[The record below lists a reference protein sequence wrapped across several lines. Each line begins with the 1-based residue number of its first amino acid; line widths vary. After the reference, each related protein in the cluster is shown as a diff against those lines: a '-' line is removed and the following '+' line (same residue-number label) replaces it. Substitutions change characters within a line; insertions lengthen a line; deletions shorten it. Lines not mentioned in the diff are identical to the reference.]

1 MEELI
6 DGGGGALNG
15 KEKITEILNRR
26 HKERE
31 LHIQAAK
38 LERQKDAEGT
48 EALQYF
54 ELAFED
60 KVKLIRNT
68 LDGVAASEPKAQ
80 VFADCQNEIYE
91 LQRYL
96 SSSTFFLNEYRIKVC
111 QNTINE
117 LSKLLDTLRNELLPK
132 KKFGFRSKKIVKMIT
147 EKDTKEDSSKQMVR
161 QTGTSADDHIK
172 WTFSERVGQLIGLQA
187 SSVNDQTITAS
198 KLKNCLVRIEG
209 HPGSLQFAQL
219 DNCIVVCGPTAR
231 SIFLD
236 DCTGCK
242 FVVACQQLRCHRS
255 RDCDMY
261 LNVTSRAIIEDCKGI
276 RVARYNYQYENI
288 EEDFR
293 QSGLDLSC
301 NNWHTLDDF
310 NWLST
315 DKPSPNWSLLEPDHT
330 VADWDSYLQRFQQ
343 QHSLTIVNH

>member
-1 MEELI
+1 MEDLI
-6 DGGGGALNG
+6 DSGPLNG
-15 KEKITEILNRR
+15 KEKITDLLNRR

-54 ELAFED
+54 EVSFEE
-60 KVKLIRNT
+60 KVKQIRNT
-68 LDGVAASEPKAQ
+68 LDGVATSDQKAQ
-80 VFADCQNEIYE
+80 VFAECQNEIYD

-132 KKFGFRSKKIVKMIT
+132 KKFGFKSKKIVKMIND
-147 EKDTKEDSSKQMVR
+147 KDSKDADVKQAS
-161 QTGTSADDHIK
+161 QATGSAGENHIR
-172 WTFSERVGQLIGLQA
+172 WTFTERANQLIRLPVA
-187 SSVNDQTITAS
+187 AVNDQTITAS
-198 KLKNCLVRIEG
+198 KLRNCLIRIEG

-219 DNCIVVCGPTAR
+219 DNCVVMCGPTAR

-236 DCTGCK
+236 DCTNCK

-255 RDCDMY
+255 RECDLY
-261 LNVTSRAIIEDCKGI
+261 LNVTSRAIIEDCNGI
-276 RVARYNYQYENI
+276 RVARYNYQYDNI
-288 EEDFR
+288 DEDFR

-301 NNWHTLDDF
+301 NNWQSLDDF

-315 DKPSPNWSLLEPDHT
+315 DKPSPNWSLLEEDQT
-330 VADWDSYLQRFQQ
+330 ISDWYSYLESFQQ
-343 QHSLTIVNH
+343 THNLTGVDH

>member
-1 MEELI
+1 MEEII
-6 DGGGGALNG
+6 DSGALNG

-38 LERQKDAEGT
+38 LERQKDAEST

-54 ELAFED
+54 EVSFEE

-68 LDGVAASEPKAQ
+68 LENVTTSDRKAQ
-80 VFADCQNEIYE
+80 VFAESQNEIYD

-132 KKFGFRSKKIVKMIT
+132 KKFGFKSKKIVKMIN
-147 EKDTKEDSSKQMVR
+147 EKDAKDQDLKQSSEA
-161 QTGTSADDHIK
+161 TGTSGENHIK
-172 WTFSERVGQLIGLQA
+172 WTFSERAEQLIELSA
-187 SSVNDQTITAS
+187 SAVNDQTITAS
-198 KLKNCLVRIEG
+198 KLKNCLIRIEG

-219 DNCIVVCGPTAR
+219 DNCVVVCGPTAR

-236 DCTGCK
+236 DCTDCK

-255 RDCDMY
+255 RACDMY
-261 LNVTSRAIIEDCKGI
+261 LYVTSRAIIEDCKAI
-276 RVARYNYQYENI
+276 RVACYNHQYENI
-288 EEDFR
+288 EEDFK
-293 QSGLDLSC
+293 QCGLDLSC
-301 NNWHTLDDF
+301 NNWNILDDF

-315 DKPSPNWSLLEPDHT
+315 DKPSPNWSLLDQEQT
-330 VADWDSYLQRFQQ
+330 IVDWNSYLHSFQQ
-343 QHSLTIVNH
+343 MHSLTSVDH

>member
-1 MEELI
+1 MEEII
-6 DGGGGALNG
+6 DSGALNG

-38 LERQKDAEGT
+38 LERQKDAEST

-54 ELAFED
+54 EVSFEE

-68 LDGVAASEPKAQ
+68 LENVTSSDRKAQ
-80 VFADCQNEIYE
+80 VFADSQNEIYD

-132 KKFGFRSKKIVKMIT
+132 KKFGFKSKKIVKMIN
-147 EKDTKEDSSKQMVR
+147 EKDAKDQDLKQSSEA
-161 QTGTSADDHIK
+161 TGTSGENHIK
-172 WTFSERVGQLIGLQA
+172 WTFSERAEQLIELSA
-187 SSVNDQTITAS
+187 SAVNDQTITAS
-198 KLKNCLVRIEG
+198 KLKNCLIRIEG

-219 DNCIVVCGPTAR
+219 DNCVVVCGPTAR

-236 DCTGCK
+236 DCTDCK

-255 RDCDMY
+255 RACDMY
-261 LNVTSRAIIEDCKGI
+261 LYVTSRAIIEDCKAI
-276 RVARYNYQYENI
+276 RVACYNHQYENI
-288 EEDFR
+288 EEDFK

-301 NNWHTLDDF
+301 NNWNILDDF

-315 DKPSPNWSLLEPDHT
+315 DKPSPNWSLLDQEQT
-330 VADWDSYLQRFQQ
+330 IVDWNSYLHSFQQ
-343 QHSLTIVNH
+343 MHSLTSVDH

>member
-6 DGGGGALNG
+6 DGGALNG
-15 KEKITEILNRR
+15 KEKITELLNRR

-54 ELAFED
+54 ELSFEE
-60 KVKLIRNT
+60 KVKQIRNT
-68 LDGVAASEPKAQ
+68 LDGVAACDQKAQ
-80 VFADCQNEIYE
+80 VFADCQNEIYD

-117 LSKLLDTLRNELLPK
+117 LGKMLDTLRNELLPK
-132 KKFGFRSKKIVKMIT
+132 KKFGFKSKKIVKMISDKDAKDREDGGQT
-147 EKDTKEDSSKQMVR
+147 AEK
-161 QTGTSADDHIK
+161 TGASAENHIK
-172 WTFSERVGQLIGLQA
+172 WTFSERAGELIELRPA
-187 SSVNDQTITAS
+187 AVNDQTITAS

-219 DNCIVVCGPTAR
+219 DNCVVVCGPTAR

-255 RDCDMY
+255 RECDMY
-261 LNVTSRAIIEDCKGI
+261 LNVTSRAIIEDCGGI
-276 RVARYNYQYENI
+276 RVAAYNYRYENI

-315 DKPSPNWSLLEPDHT
+315 DKPSPNWSLLEGEQT
-330 VADWDSYLQRFQQ
+330 IADWDSYLQRFQQ
-343 QHSLTIVNH
+343 QHSLASVNH

>member
-1 MEELI
+1 MEDLM
-6 DGGGGALNG
+6 DSGSLNG

-38 LERQKDAEGT
+38 LERQKDAEST
-48 EALQYF
+48 EALNYF
-54 ELAFED
+54 EVSFEE
-60 KVKLIRNT
+60 KAKQIRNT
-68 LDGVAASEPKAQ
+68 LDGVAASEQKAQ
-80 VFADCQNEIYE
+80 VFAESQNEIYD

-111 QNTINE
+111 QNTVNE
-117 LSKLLDTLRNELLPK
+117 LSKLLDTLRNELMPK
-132 KKFGFRSKKIVKMIT
+132 KKFGFKSKKIVKMIN
-147 EKDTKEDSSKQMVR
+147 EKDAKDMDVKQTSQATGSS
-161 QTGTSADDHIK
+161 GENHIR
-172 WTFSERVGQLIGLQA
+172 WTFSERANQLIHLPVA
-187 SSVNDQTITAS
+187 VVNDQTITAS
-198 KLKNCLVRIEG
+198 KLRNCLIRIEG

-219 DNCIVVCGPTAR
+219 DNCVVVCGPTAR

-236 DCTGCK
+236 DCTDCK

-255 RDCDMY
+255 RECDMY

-276 RVARYNYQYENI
+276 RVARYNYQYDNI

-315 DKPSPNWSLLEPDHT
+315 DKPSPNWSLLDDAQIVT
-330 VADWDSYLQRFQQ
+330 DWNSYLENFQQ
-343 QHSLTIVNH
+343 THSLTDVDH

>member
-1 MEELI
+1 MEEI
-6 DGGGGALNG
+6 IESGTLNG

-38 LERQKDAEGT
+38 LERQKDAEST

-54 ELAFED
+54 EVSFEE
-60 KVKLIRNT
+60 KVKVIRNT
-68 LDGVAASEPKAQ
+68 LENVTTSDHKAQ
-80 VFADCQNEIYE
+80 VFADSQNEIYD

-111 QNTINE
+111 QNTVNE

-132 KKFGFRSKKIVKMIT
+132 KKFGFKSKKIVKMIN
-147 EKDTKEDSSKQMVR
+147 EKDAKDQDLKQSLEA
-161 QTGTSADDHIK
+161 TGTSGENHIK
-172 WTFSERVGQLIGLQA
+172 WTFSERAGQLIELSA
-187 SSVNDQTITAS
+187 SVVNDQTITAA
-198 KLKNCLVRIEG
+198 KLKNCLIRIEG

-219 DNCIVVCGPTAR
+219 ENCVVVCGPTAR

-236 DCTGCK
+236 DCIDCK

-255 RDCDMY
+255 RNCDMY
-261 LNVTSRAIIEDCKGI
+261 LYVTSRAIIEDCKGI
-276 RVARYNYQYENI
+276 RVACYNHQYEHI
-288 EEDFR
+288 EEDFK
-293 QSGLDLSC
+293 QSGLDMSC
-301 NNWHTLDDF
+301 NNWNVLDDF

-315 DKPSPNWSLLEPDHT
+315 DKPSPNWSLLDPAQII
-330 VADWDSYLQRFQQ
+330 ADWNSYLHSFQQ
-343 QHSLTIVNH
+343 MHSLTSVDH

>member
-1 MEELI
+1 MEDLI
-6 DGGGGALNG
+6 DSGALNG

-54 ELAFED
+54 EVSFEE
-60 KVKLIRNT
+60 KVKQIRNT
-68 LDGVAASEPKAQ
+68 LDGVTASDKKTQ
-80 VFADCQNEIYE
+80 IFAECQNEIYD

-117 LSKLLDTLRNELLPK
+117 LGKLLDTLRNELLPK
-132 KKFGFRSKKIVKMIT
+132 KKFGFKSKKIVKMIN
-147 EKDTKEDSSKQMVR
+147 EKDAKDPDEKQPSLA
-161 QTGTSADDHIK
+161 TGSTGENHIR
-172 WTFSERVGQLIGLQA
+172 WTFSERTNQLIQLPVTV
-187 SSVNDQTITAS
+187 VNDQTITAS
-198 KLKNCLVRIEG
+198 MLRNCLIRIEG

-219 DNCIVVCGPTAR
+219 DNCVVVCGPTAR

-236 DCTGCK
+236 DCTNCK

-255 RDCDMY
+255 RECDMY

-276 RVARYNYQYENI
+276 RVARYNYQYDNI

-315 DKPSPNWSLLEPDHT
+315 DKPSPNWSLLEEEHT
-330 VADWDSYLQRFQQ
+330 ITDWNSYLESFQYTL
-343 QHSLTIVNH
+343 SLTSVDH